1 MYSYQ
6 SLFSK
11 FYLFQFFGYE
21 LLVTMSFFF
30 FLLFAVLLDGQ
41 SDRAS
46 DRPSV
51 RFFQEISLEARSK
64 FSRHLDSREEMMR
77 ELSSHWLHSMNRT
90 RKLASSWEYNSQ
102 DILLCLRHSVAR
114 ASTIYA
120 ISRAKSYLDGVA
132 TRSRHLSLQIRL
144 YLTHGL
150 LAAPFQGAA
159 AQGASKAHAL
169 RPTLPTGATTRS
181 ATRNV
186 A

>member
-30 FLLFAVLLDGQ
+30 FLLFIVLLDQQG
-41 SDRAS
+41 DE
-46 DRPSV
+46 RPSV

-77 ELSSHWLHSMNRT
+77 ELSSHWLHSMNHVSRLMRSYEAT
-90 RKLASSWEYNSQ
+90 SK

-114 ASTIYA
+114 ASNIYA

-150 LAAPFQGAA
+150 FAG
-159 AQGASKAHAL
+159 KAHSL
-169 RPTLPTGATTRS
+169 RPLLPTGATVMVVPNH
-181 ATRNV
+181 NV
-186 A
+186 YKVLVTAA